1 MMIKSSIKIKYQ
13 GIELKNKI
21 NQEKDKS
28 KKNNNQNNI
37 TEIW

>member
-13 GIELKNKI
+13 GIEFKNKI

-28 KKNNNQNNI
+28 KKNNNQNNRN
-37 TEIW
+37 EI